1 VLQLTNSVSS
11 TSTSTAATP
20 DSVKVAYDLAANAL
34 PKSGGTMT
42 GNLYSTP
49 LQTTSTVTA
58 ANQLGVVVNLATGQF
73 QTVNSFDAGQF

>member
-1 VLQLTNSVSS
+1 MLQLTNSVAS
-11 TSTSTAATP
+11 TSATTAATP
-20 DSVKVAYDLAANAL
+20 NSVKVAYDLAAAAL
-34 PKSGGTMT
+34 PKSGGALT

-73 QTVNSFDAGQF
+73 QTILAFDAGQF